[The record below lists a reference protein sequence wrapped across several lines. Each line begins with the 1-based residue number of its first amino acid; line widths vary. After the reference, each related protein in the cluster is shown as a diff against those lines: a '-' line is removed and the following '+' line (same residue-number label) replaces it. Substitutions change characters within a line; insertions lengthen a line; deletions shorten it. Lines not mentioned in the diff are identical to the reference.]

1 MRLGQ
6 QHRFLPLQ
14 APQQMALLL
23 LQQRLQRG
31 IAARLLAFHRR
42 DQAVSAQHEARRS
55 LALEL
60 RLRQHARDRSRA
72 RSDALRQQ
80 VDLGP
85 VAHLVEQQLELDQA
99 LERAGLALT
108 QSAEQHGAAQPQL
121 EQARQALRDAE
132 LGPQRVR
139 TREAELAVT
148 RSRLDEARAAVAEV
162 QSALDDLTLRAP
174 VAGTVTA
181 RFVNLES
188 PRGART

>member
-99 LERAGLALT
+99 LARAGLALT
-108 QSAEQHGAAQPQL
+108 QSAEQHGAAQAQL
-121 EQARQALRDAE
+121 EQARQALRD
-132 LGPQRVR
+132 
-139 TREAELAVT
+139 AELAVT

-174 VAGTVTA
+174 VAATVTA

-188 PRGART
+188 PRGARTRISNSRH